1 MKELLLQLCAP
12 AGVSGAEKPA
22 AQEAAEAL
30 SAFAQVHTDASGNVI
45 GEIAGHGPH
54 ILLDAH
60 IDQVGM
66 VVTGVDAEGFLRIDK
81 CGGIDIRTLAGHE
94 VTVWGREPL
103 YGVVCS
109 TPPHLSK
116 QEDQSITDITEMAID
131 IGLSAEAAREKVHPG
146 DRVTLRRSPK
156 KLLGGQIS
164 SPSLDDRA
172 GVAAVLRCLA
182 LLQEQKADCR
192 LTVVFSTQEEV
203 GGGSAGCASFAAR
216 AEEGIAV
223 DVSFAMTPDAPRHK
237 CAQLGKGTMIG
248 IAPTLNAAMSRQ
260 LEEIARK
267 EGISYQTE
275 VMNGKTGTNAD
286 EMAAAGAG
294 MRMGVLSIPLRYMHM
309 GIEVIDP
316 QDVEST
322 AWLLAAYILER
333 GRA

>member
-1 MKELLLQLCAP
+1 MKDLLLQLCA
-12 AGVSGAEKPA
+12 ASGVSGAEKTA
-22 AQEAAEAL
+22 AQMAAGAL
-30 SAFAQVHTDASGNVI
+30 GAFAQVHTDASGNVI
-45 GEIAGHGPH
+45 GEIEGSGPH

-60 IDQVGM
+60 IDQIGM

-94 VTVWGREPL
+94 VTVWGTEPL

-116 QEDQSITDITEMAID
+116 ADDQSITDITDMAID
-131 IGLSAEAAREKVHPG
+131 IGLAAEAAREKVHPG
-146 DRVTLRRSPK
+146 DRVTLRREPRE
-156 KLLGGQIS
+156 LLGGLVS
-164 SPSLDDRA
+164 SPCLDDRA
-172 GVAAVLRCLA
+172 GVAAILRCLE
-182 LLQEQKADCR
+182 LLREQKHSCR
-192 LTVVFSTQEEV
+192 ITIVFSTQEEG
-203 GGGSAGCASFAAR
+203 GGGSAGGASFAAG
-216 AEEGIAV
+216 AEAGIAV

-237 CAQLGKGTMIG
+237 CADLGKGTMIG

-260 LEEIARK
+260 LEKIAR
-267 EGISYQTE
+267 EQDIPYQLE

-286 EMAAAGAG
+286 EIAAVGVG
-294 MRMGVLSIPLRYMHM
+294 TRMGVLSIPLRYMHM

-322 AWLLAAYILER
+322 ARLLAAYILER

>member
-1 MKELLLQLCAP
+1 MKELLLQLCTP
-12 AGVSGAEKPA
+12 AGVSGAEKTA

-30 SAFAQVHTDASGNVI
+30 SAFAQVHIDASGNVI
-45 GEIAGHGPH
+45 GEIAGPGPH

-81 CGGIDIRTLAGHE
+81 CGGIDLCILAGHE
-94 VTVWGREPL
+94 VTVWGKEPL

-109 TPPHLSK
+109 TPPHLAK
-116 QEDQSITDITEMAID
+116 KEDQSITDIVDLAID
-131 IGLSAEAAREKVHPG
+131 IGLPAELAKEKVHPG
-146 DRVTLRRSPK
+146 DRVTLRRAPRE
-156 KLLGGQIS
+156 LLGGQIS

-182 LLQEQKADCR
+182 LLREQKAACR

-203 GGGSAGCASFAAR
+203 SGGSAGCASFAAG
-216 AEEGIAV
+216 AGEGIAV

-237 CAQLGKGTMIG
+237 CAELGKGTMIG
-248 IAPTLNAAMSRQ
+248 IAPTLDAVMSRQ

-267 EGISYQTE
+267 EGIPYQIE

-286 EMAAAGAG
+286 EIAAAGAG
-294 MRMGVLSIPLRYMHM
+294 TRMGVLSIPLRYMHM

-322 AWLLAAYILER
+322 ARLLAAYILER

>member
-109 TPPHLSK
+109 TPPHLS
-116 QEDQSITDITEMAID
+116 
-131 IGLSAEAAREKVHPG
+131 
-146 DRVTLRRSPK
+146 
-156 KLLGGQIS
+156 
-164 SPSLDDRA
+164 
-172 GVAAVLRCLA
+172 
-182 LLQEQKADCR
+182 
-192 LTVVFSTQEEV
+192 
-203 GGGSAGCASFAAR
+203 
-216 AEEGIAV
+216 
-223 DVSFAMTPDAPRHK
+223 
-237 CAQLGKGTMIG
+237 
-248 IAPTLNAAMSRQ
+248 
-260 LEEIARK
+260 
-267 EGISYQTE
+267 
-275 VMNGKTGTNAD
+275 
-286 EMAAAGAG
+286 
-294 MRMGVLSIPLRYMHM
+294 
-309 GIEVIDP
+309 
-316 QDVEST
+316 
-322 AWLLAAYILER
+322 
-333 GRA
+333 